1 MTGQHAHVIPY
12 KYPIFG
18 QRASDQ
24 ELKKDTK
31 AYSTYKS
38 WNIFLRQTAL
48 HFSKAATKKRND
60 QQKQGNKRN
69 NQPAAR
75 CSLKKKVSLIVENEL
90 VC

>member
-18 QRASDQ
+18 QPTSDQ

-38 WNIFLRQTAL
+38 WIIFRADSCE
-48 HFSKAATKKRND
+48 FSKS
-60 QQKQGNKRN
+60 GNKEK
-69 NQPAAR
+69 Q
-75 CSLKKKVSLIVENEL
+75 
-90 VC
+90 